1 MTQFVILA
9 APRTGS
15 NLLCTLLNSHPDI
28 LCHHEVFNPQGIFV
42 ALTHRDRPLDLGS
55 PQQRDRDPLGFL
67 DRVWESG
74 RTYAS
79 VGFKWTRGQNEQ
91 VLTSVL
97 ADHAVK
103 KIVLR
108 RGNRVKTFVSEKIA
122 HSIDQWEVYC
132 EQQLVT
138 RRPRVCVEPAELR
151 SHIALNEQFYDDLCS
166 SLIRTA
172 QPHLELEYEA
182 LFSPH
187 EQTRLLRFLEV
198 DPGRGSLKAASVKQ
212 NSTDLRDLVAN
223 FDQLARC
230 LAGSELEA
238 ELHDRSL

>member
-42 ALTHRDRPLDLGS
+42 ALTHRDVPFDLGS

-74 RTYAS
+74 RSYAS
-79 VGFKWTRGQNEQ
+79 VGFKWTRGQNEL
-91 VLTSVL
+91 VLASVL
-97 ADHAVK
+97 ADRGVQ

-108 RGNRVKTFVSEKIA
+108 RGNRIKTFVSEKIA
-122 HSIDQWEVYC
+122 HRTDQWEVYC
-132 EQQLVT
+132 EQELVAH
-138 RRPRVCVEPAELR
+138 RPQVCVEPEELR
-151 SHIALNEQFYDDLCS
+151 RHIALNEQFYDDLRAA
-166 SLIRTA
+166 LIRTA
-172 QPHLELEYEA
+172 QPHFELEYEA
-182 LFSPH
+182 SFSPR
-187 EQTRLLRFLEV
+187 EQTRLLRFLGV
-198 DPGRGSLKAASVKQ
+198 DPRRGSLKAASVKQ

-223 FDQLARC
+223 FDQLAQSF
-230 LAGSELEA
+230 AGSDLED